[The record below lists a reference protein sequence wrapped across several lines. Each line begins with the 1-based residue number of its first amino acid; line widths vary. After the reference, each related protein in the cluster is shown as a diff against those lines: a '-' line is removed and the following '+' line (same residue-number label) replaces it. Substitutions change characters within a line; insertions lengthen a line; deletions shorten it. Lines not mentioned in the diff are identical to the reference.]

1 MIEGLQER
9 PRRVIEQ
16 AFEAFAW
23 RAEPAKKL
31 DVSYLYTP
39 VSVAAAEKMLAGV
52 TRRELSDA
60 LYDLIFIGPTELM
73 HFTTAEARL
82 YYMPVLISRCVRDI
96 ERADSGSVD
105 ITGDGILWRFR
116 YHPRSLPVA
125 RWPQLM
131 DAAAGDKVA
140 LALPDIAREAFS
152 SIEGTPELSTP
163 YDREYAVSAT
173 RKWLMIGE
181 EWRTT
186 LRLVAQMTLAEK
198 KALVALFD
206 YFVATGHWQEEGEE
220 PDIAS
225 AKALLM
231 GRGVMDVLVI
241 RTDAEC
247 MEIVD
252 ALTAL
257 ETRHPVDFPPV
268 EVAPLKNA
276 LLDIVAGRRS
286 PDIRLG
292 W

>member
-1 MIEGLQER
+1 MIEGLREH

-16 AFEAFAW
+16 AFAAFAW
-23 RAEPAKKL
+23 RTEPAKKL

-39 VSVAAAEKMLAGV
+39 VSVAAAERMLTGV
-52 TRRELSDA
+52 ARHELSDA

-96 ERADSGSVD
+96 EGADSGGVD

-116 YHPRSLPVA
+116 YHRSLPIA

-131 DAAAGDKVA
+131 DAAAGDRVA
-140 LALPDIAREAFS
+140 LAAPDIVREAR
-152 SIEGTPELSTP
+152 SIDGTPQLSTP
-163 YDREYAVSAT
+163 RDREYDVNVT

-198 KALVALFD
+198 EALVALFD
-206 YFVATGHWQEEGEE
+206 YFVATGYWQEEGEE

-225 AKALLM
+225 AKALLT

-257 ETRHPVDFPPV
+257 ETRHPLDFPPV

>member
-1 MIEGLQER
+1 MTVSLPEH

-23 RAEPAKKL
+23 RTEPAKKL

-39 VSVAAAEKMLAGV
+39 VSVAGAEKMLTGV
-52 TRRELSDA
+52 VRRELSDA
-60 LYDLIFIGPTELM
+60 LYDLIFVEPTELL

-96 ERADSGSVD
+96 EGADSGGVD
-105 ITGDGILWRFR
+105 MTGDGILWRFR
-116 YHPRSLPVA
+116 YHPRSLPIA

-131 DAAAGDKVA
+131 DAASGDKVA
-140 LALPDIAREAFS
+140 LAVPDIAREAR
-152 SIEGTPELSTP
+152 SIDGTPQLSTP
-163 YDREYAVSAT
+163 NDREHDVNVT

-186 LRLVAQMTLAEK
+186 LRLVVQMTLAEK

-231 GRGVMDVLVI
+231 GRGVMDVLVT

-247 MEIVD
+247 VEVVD
-252 ALTAL
+252 ALSAL

>member
-1 MIEGLQER
+1 MIDGLGGY

-23 RAEPAKKL
+23 RTEPAKKL
-31 DVSYLYTP
+31 NVSYLYTP
-39 VSVAAAEKMLAGV
+39 VSVGAAEKMLAGIA
-52 TRRELSDA
+52 RDELSDA
-60 LYDLIFIGPTELM
+60 LYDLIFVGPTELL

-96 ERADSGSVD
+96 EGADSGGVD

-116 YHPRSLPVA
+116 YHPRSLSIA
-125 RWPQLM
+125 RWPYLM

-140 LALPDIAREAFS
+140 LAVPDIAHEAR
-152 SIEGTPELSTP
+152 SIDGTPTLSTP
-163 YDREYAVSAT
+163 DDREYAVDAT

-198 KALVALFD
+198 EALVALFD

-231 GRGVMDVLVI
+231 GRGVMDVLLI

-257 ETRHPVDFPPV
+257 ETRHPLDFPPV

-276 LLDIVAGRRS
+276 LLDIAAGRRS
-286 PDIRLG
+286 QDIRLG